1 MWNLGSVY
9 LAFLKNKKY
18 SGALAL
24 EYFVVQNGAFSP
36 SATGAGATG
45 AAVGAAVGALTGA
58 TGAGAVFEHP
68 ARGGS
73 DLGEVKT
80 AQEQQGSRKPG
91 GKLDPGM

>member
-1 MWNLGSVY
+1 MAAAGDPHQ
-9 LAFLKNKKY
+9 
-18 SGALAL
+18 GADD
-24 EYFVVQNGAFSP
+24 
-36 SATGAGATG
+36 
-45 AAVGAAVGALTGA
+45 GA

>member
-1 MWNLGSVY
+1 MAAAGDPHQ
-9 LAFLKNKKY
+9 
-18 SGALAL
+18 GADD
-24 EYFVVQNGAFSP
+24 
-36 SATGAGATG
+36 
-45 AAVGAAVGALTGA
+45 GA

-91 GKLDPGM
+91 GKLDPGMWGERWERKEATSYLHL